1 MASRSAHRA
10 AVADTGEVTTRRT
23 IARAGSSVTLLALVL
38 SGCGTSTEP
47 GADATEPSAAPGTA
61 DGAAP
66 AAPTTPAAEAP
77 DEPAESSAE
86 PAEPADT
93 AAAEVPEQL
102 DFTAT
107 TVDGATFDGAEV
119 AGQDTLFYFW
129 APWCTICRATAPG
142 LAEFAAERDDVRLV
156 TVGGSSSNVDE
167 MADFVADVGLG
178 DFPNVADTTG
188 EIWTRFGVTYQYT
201 YVFVDDSGSVEVV
214 TGPLDKDELTTRFDA
229 LVAS

>member
-47 GADATEPSAAPGTA
+47 GADA
-61 DGAAP
+61 
-66 AAPTTPAAEAP
+66 APTTPAAEAP

-86 PAEPADT
+86 PVEPADT
-93 AAAEVPEQL
+93 AAAQVPEQL

-107 TVDGATFDGAEV
+107 TVNGETFDGAEV

-156 TVGGSSSNVDE
+156 TVGGSSADVDE
-167 MADFVADVGLG
+167 MAEFVADVGLG